1 MRSPRFLSLLA
12 AVLGL
17 GLVLPGCGNDDAFTS
32 SDTDGSTPAG
42 GQITVGGADFTE
54 MNIMIE
60 MYRLLLE
67 DAGYEVDTKQ
77 AKDREIYAKALERGE
92 IDVVPEY
99 AATFA
104 EYLNVRANGPAA
116 TEEAPIATNDAQ
128 ETVEAAR
135 PLAEDLGL
143 RILEPAEAADQNGFA
158 VAQSYAEENDLE
170 TLSDL
175 GEAVDEPIVLAAT
188 EECPDRPFCAP
199 GLEDTYGIEIGKIL
213 PLGFGAPQTKEAVQD
228 GEAQLGLVGTTDG
241 TLGQFDLKL
250 LEDDKNVQLADN
262 LVPVV
267 NAETAGDQQIA
278 ETLNQLSETLTTED
292 LTTLNAQVDA
302 ERQKPEDVARQYLE
316 DKGLLDE

>member
-1 MRSPRFLSLLA
+1 MRPTRSLPHLAAMLGLSL
-12 AVLGL
+12 VLTA
-17 GLVLPGCGNDDAFTS
+17 CGNEDAFTTG
-32 SDTDGSTPAG
+32 DADGATSA

-54 MNIMIE
+54 VDIMIE

-67 DAGYEVDTKQ
+67 DAGYQVDIKQ
-77 AKDREIYAKALERGE
+77 AKDREIYAKALVRGE

-104 EYLNVRANGPAA
+104 EYLNVRANGPSA

-199 GLEDTYGIEIGKIL
+199 GLEDTYGIEIGAIL
-213 PLGFGAPQTKEAVQD
+213 PLGFGAPQTKEAVRD

-250 LEDDKNVQLADN
+250 LEDDKNLQLADN

-267 NAETAGDQQIA
+267 NAETAGDEQIA
-278 ETLNQLSETLTTED
+278 DTLNQLSETLTTED

>member
-1 MRSPRFLSLLA
+1 MRPPRYLALLA
-12 AVLGL
+12 AVCGL
-17 GLVLPGCGNDDAFTS
+17 SLVLTACGNEDAFTS
-32 SDTDGSTPAG
+32 SDTDTSPAAG
-42 GQITVGGADFTE
+42 GEITVGGATFTE
-54 MNIMIE
+54 MQIMSE

-67 DAGYEVDTKQ
+67 DAGYEVDTKT
-77 AKDREIYAKALERGE
+77 ANNREIYAKALERGE

-104 EYLNVRANGPAA
+104 EYLNVRKNGPTA
-116 TEEAPIATNDAQ
+116 TEDAPIATNDAQ

-135 PLAEDLGL
+135 PLAAELGL
-143 RILEPAEAADQNGFA
+143 QILEPAEAADQNGYA
-158 VAQSYAEENDLE
+158 VAQSYADENGLE

-188 EECPDRPFCAP
+188 EECPDRPFCEP
-199 GLEDTYGIEIGKIL
+199 GLEDTYGIEIGEIL
-213 PLGFGAPQTKEAVQD
+213 PLGFGAPQTKEAVRD

-250 LEDDKNVQLADN
+250 LEDDQNLQLADN

-267 NAETAGDQQIA
+267 NAESAGDEQIA
-278 ETLNQLSETLTTED
+278 ETLNQLADTLTTED

-316 DKGLLDE
+316 DKGLLGE